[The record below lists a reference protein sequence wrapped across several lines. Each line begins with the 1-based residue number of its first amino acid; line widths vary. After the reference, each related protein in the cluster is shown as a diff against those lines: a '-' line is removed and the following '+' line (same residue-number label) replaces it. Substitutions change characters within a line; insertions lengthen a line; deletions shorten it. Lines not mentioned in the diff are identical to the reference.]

1 MTLVIAVFLVIAI
14 TYLFLQD
21 WRSTIVPTL
30 AIPVSLIGTFAVLL
44 AIGYTINLITL
55 FGLIL
60 AIGIV
65 VDDAIVVIENVSR
78 LMDEEHLDP
87 KQAAVKSM
95 EEVTGPVVATTAVL
109 LAMFI
114 PICFLPG
121 ITGEMYRQFG
131 ITIAVSV
138 LISSINA
145 LTLSPALCSILLKP
159 VDKNRKKFF
168 LFRWFNDGFEKVTDG
183 YVHLVKVIVR
193 RALFALALF
202 GAIVFGCYWF
212 YMNLPTGFIPNEDQ
226 GKLFVNI
233 QLPDAASLDRTQRLP
248 TGWSKRRA
256 RSTASST

>member
-1 MTLVIAVFLVIAI
+1 M
-14 TYLFLQD
+14 
-21 WRSTIVPTL
+21 
-30 AIPVSLIGTFAVLL
+30 
-44 AIGYTINLITL
+44 
-55 FGLIL
+55 
-60 AIGIV
+60 
-65 VDDAIVVIENVSR
+65 
-78 LMDEEHLDP
+78 
-87 KQAAVKSM
+87 
-95 EEVTGPVVATTAVL
+95 ATTAVL

-193 RALFALALF
+193 RALFALVLF
-202 GAIVFGCYWF
+202 GAIVFGV
-212 YMNLPTGFIPNEDQ
+212 TGSI
-226 GKLFVNI
+226 
-233 QLPDAASLDRTQRLP
+233 
-248 TGWSKRRA
+248 
-256 RSTASST
+256 